1 MIYTVTMIDSFKNEQ
16 NAKFSSPVSNTK
28 GIYWM
33 PDDSWIAGFF
43 TDLAEAIRVVKEN
56 VTDIFE
62 HCYNYAVVEGY
73 EEGLYPRPELTRW
86 LNMMLRVTQHSRLN
100 RRCIIRWPDMRFEEG
115 E

>member
-43 TDLAEAIRVVKEN
+43 TDLAEAIRVVKE
-56 VTDIFE
+56 T
-62 HCYNYAVVEGY
+62 
-73 EEGLYPRPELTRW
+73 
-86 LNMMLRVTQHSRLN
+86 
-100 RRCIIRWPDMRFEEG
+100 
-115 E
+115 

>member
-1 MIYTVTMIDSFKNEQ
+1 
-16 NAKFSSPVSNTK
+16 
-28 GIYWM
+28 M

-73 EEGLYPRPELTRW
+73 EEGLCPRPELTRW
-86 LNMMLRVTQHSRLN
+86 FKYDAESDTA
-100 RRCIIRWPDMRFEEG
+100 FEIEPPLHNKVAG
-115 E
+115 YAF

>member
-1 MIYTVTMIDSFKNEQ
+1 
-16 NAKFSSPVSNTK
+16 
-28 GIYWM
+28 M

-73 EEGLYPRPELTRW
+73 EEGLYSRPELTRW
-86 LNMMLRVTQHSRLN
+86 FKYDAESDTA
-100 RRCIIRWPDMRFEEG
+100 FEIEPPLHNKVAG
-115 E
+115 YAF

>member
-43 TDLAEAIRVVKEN
+43 TDLAEAIRVVKEI

-86 LNMMLRVTQHSRLN
+86 FKYDAESDTA
-100 RRCIIRWPDMRFEEG
+100 FEIEPPLHNKVAG
-115 E
+115 YAF

>member
-43 TDLAEAIRVVKEN
+43 TDLAEAIRLTSLN
-56 VTDIFE
+56 IVTTTQSLKD
-62 HCYNYAVVEGY
+62 
-73 EEGLYPRPELTRW
+73 TRK
-86 LNMMLRVTQHSRLN
+86 V
-100 RRCIIRWPDMRFEEG
+100 CIQDQN
-115 E
+115 